1 MLISVIIPCYNGSKY
16 LPEAITSL
24 RQQGM
29 EIEIIVIDDGST
41 DGTAKIAKS
50 LGCIVRT
57 IPNSGAATARNTGL
71 KLATGDFILFQDHD
85 DLMKKGAL
93 ANLLAPLKQNSSLSA
108 VMGQAIDFISPDI
121 SPEEMRLLAPRTQ
134 PYYGF
139 LSGAALFRRD
149 IFDIIG
155 SFTESLITGEPV
167 DFLMRLKESGLPT
180 IKIETITVARR
191 LHSNNTGRTMK
202 KQEHKDYASLLR
214 RKLAARRS

>member
-93 ANLLAPLKQNSSLSA
+93 ANLLAP
-108 VMGQAIDFISPDI
+108 
-121 SPEEMRLLAPRTQ
+121 
-134 PYYGF
+134 
-139 LSGAALFRRD
+139 FRRD

-155 SFTESLITGEPV
+155 SFTESLITGETV

>member
-121 SPEEMRLLAPRTQ
+121 SP
-134 PYYGF
+134 
-139 LSGAALFRRD
+139 
-149 IFDIIG
+149 FDIIG
-155 SFTESLITGEPV
+155 SFTESLITGETV